1 MKGHP
6 DLNPCPFCGSE
17 EVELEIETEWRTT
30 RYRPRCWGCTAQLE
44 SCLSA
49 EAAKQ
54 AWNRREIPSL
64 GAAQHEGGEHG
75 S

>member
-17 EVELEIETEWRTT
+17 EVELEIDTQWRTQ
-30 RYRPRCWGCTAQLE
+30 RYRPRCWGCTAQME
-44 SCLSA
+44 SCMSA

-54 AWNRREIPSL
+54 AWNRRDIPASQF
-64 GAAQHEGGEHG
+64 AAREQ
-75 S
+75 SK